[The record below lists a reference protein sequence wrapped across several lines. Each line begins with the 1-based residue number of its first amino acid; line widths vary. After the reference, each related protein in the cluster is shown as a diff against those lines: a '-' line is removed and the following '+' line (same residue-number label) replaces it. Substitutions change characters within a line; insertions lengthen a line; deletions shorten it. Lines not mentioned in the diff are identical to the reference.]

1 MQKSGKTDY
10 LKSKH
15 RKWTFETAKHTSKR
29 AVVLRAWLQILAL
42 PLTGTQ
48 YHSRLV
54 NHSPPPRLQLPT
66 LKLIPRKTHQ
76 PRELRER
83 YFRPSA
89 ELPGFVR
96 VGGAGEPVGGGPS
109 GFASE
114 PKALLEDDHSYA
126 SCLISVTLHTD
137 VGDIKIE
144 VFCERTPKTCENF
157 LALCASNYYNGCIFH
172 RNIKGFMVQT
182 GDPTGTGRGGS
193 SIWGK
198 KFEDEYSEY
207 LKHNVR
213 GVVSMANNGPNTNG
227 SQFFITYGKQ
237 PHLDMKYTV
246 FGKVIDGLETLDEL
260 EKLPVNEKTYRPL
273 NDVHIKD
280 ITIHANPFAQ

>member
-1 MQKSGKTDY
+1 MDKPCPGKTTFVIMVSPLPGPPYY
-10 LKSKH
+10 LKSPSI
-15 RKWTFETAKHTSKR
+15 EYEINS
-29 AVVLRAWLQILAL
+29 L
-42 PLTGTQ
+42 PHSFYENQ
-48 YHSRLV
+48 YQSNQRF
-54 NHSPPPRLQLPT
+54 
-66 LKLIPRKTHQ
+66 K
-76 PRELRER
+76 E
-83 YFRPSA
+83 
-89 ELPGFVR
+89 
-96 VGGAGEPVGGGPS
+96 
-109 GFASE
+109 
-114 PKALLEDDHSYA
+114 
-126 SCLISVTLHTD
+126 SVTLHTD